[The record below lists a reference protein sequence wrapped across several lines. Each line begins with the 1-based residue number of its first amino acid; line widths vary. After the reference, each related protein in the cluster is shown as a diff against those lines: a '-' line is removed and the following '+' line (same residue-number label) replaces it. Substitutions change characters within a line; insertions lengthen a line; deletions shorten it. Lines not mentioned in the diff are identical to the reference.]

1 MKVYCILRGNSI
13 QEKLKQENL
22 CFINKLNRVDHQCK
36 NIGKLYSNNRCY
48 KSHQWFWHANEA
60 NEAFCSSACSYKQ
73 KKHLPGGST
82 AITANWPLSLKWR
95 CVQELHAIGWMP
107 MKCPNPYCCDHLL
120 ESLIIHAAKTKE
132 IVTEKKVGY
141 VILII
146 IKFGESLLWISLRI
160 INALRSFIK

>member
-1 MKVYCILRGNSI
+1 MALFSKYLRRKEHIERDNIITNLYSLHESLLYSKGKLDSRR
-13 QEKLKQENL
+13 KLKQENL

-82 AITANWPLSLKWR
+82 AITANWSLSLKWR
-95 CVQELHAIGWMP
+95 CVQELHAIACNWM
-107 MKCPNPYCCDHLL
+107 NVN
-120 ESLIIHAAKTKE
+120 EVSLTL
-132 IVTEKKVGY
+132 IVAIT
-141 VILII
+141 
-146 IKFGESLLWISLRI
+146 FS
-160 INALRSFIK
+160 NH